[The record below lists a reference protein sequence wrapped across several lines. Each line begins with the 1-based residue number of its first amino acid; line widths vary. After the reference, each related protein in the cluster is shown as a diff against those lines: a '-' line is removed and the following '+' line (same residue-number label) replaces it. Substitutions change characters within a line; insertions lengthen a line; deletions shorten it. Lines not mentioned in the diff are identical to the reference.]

1 MSAYITKIVP
11 KYEETLELA
20 SGLFLNYRNS
30 FQGTGHALVP
40 EVMAWLMVGFELFLH
55 YQTEMGVINPDE
67 SDEKLEDAWKV
78 LEHLGKEH
86 ARQIDSE
93 RPSQMFVEVL
103 RELFIQG
110 RIYVEDVEG
119 GPPRSLKDQGW
130 QGVKPTKN
138 AEFLG
143 WCDRSY
149 LFLLP
154 ETTIRVVKEAIQRQ
168 GGYLAL
174 GKNDLLATLSKEG
187 IIERDKH
194 GRNTPV
200 KKIRG
205 SSQQVI

>member
-1 MSAYITKIVP
+1 
-11 KYEETLELA
+11 
-20 SGLFLNYRNS
+20 
-30 FQGTGHALVP
+30 
-40 EVMAWLMVGFELFLH
+40 
-55 YQTEMGVINPDE
+55 
-67 SDEKLEDAWKV
+67 
-78 LEHLGKEH
+78 
-86 ARQIDSE
+86 
-93 RPSQMFVEVL
+93 MFVEVL